1 MSIPL
6 PNQKTES
13 ARPVSPGRQTWRM
26 FCRNRAALLG
36 LGMLVVIIA
45 ITALGPFLYSVNPD
59 EMVWMPLTAPG
70 QSEYWFGTDF
80 VGRDILAGLI
90 NGGRVTLT
98 VGFVAALL
106 TIVIGVTVGA
116 LAGFYGG
123 RVDTMLMKVTE
134 FFQVLPHLL
143 LAMVV
148 VMLFSSTMTTIAVA
162 IGVVSW
168 TGTARLTR
176 AEFLRLRELDYVTA
190 ERSIGAGNRRI
201 IWSVI
206 LPNAAPPLIVSSALS
221 VGTAILFEAGLSFL
235 GLSDPNTMSW
245 GRMIGANRPYILE
258 AWWAV
263 TLPGL
268 AIFMT
273 VLAISLIGDGL
284 NDGPALAGAHVS
296 IAPGG
301 HCCRCET

>member
-284 NDGPALAGAHVS
+284 NDAMNPKL
-296 IAPGG
+296 
-301 HCCRCET
+301 RQR